1 MGSGM
6 NTEPPWPVL
15 AALLVL
21 PVLLVVDWPPAP
33 DPLEELVALDAATGS
48 FPHPNPAA
56 PSRAPAAIESR
67 RAGSLR
73 MASVILEGRRE
84 LQTF

>member
-21 PVLLVVDWPPAP
+21 LVPPVLLVLLVPPVPPPLLVVDWPAAP

-48 FPHPNPAA
+48 FPHTNPAA
-56 PSRAPAAIESR
+56 PSRALAAIDS
-67 RAGSLR
+67 
-73 MASVILEGRRE
+73 
-84 LQTF
+84 